1 MFSHGT
7 THSVIS
13 RSSAGAGAAP
23 SVPNDPTAMINADN
37 AGMLFLIVHL
47 TLDLPPCSRVR
58 GASRHGPG
66 ALVAERRLSIL
77 L

>member
-23 SVPNDPTAMINADN
+23 SVPNDPKAMTAAAN

-47 TLDLPPCSRVR
+47 TLDYRP
-58 GASRHGPG
+58 AFGPQG
-66 ALVAERRLSIL
+66 GTGSQY
-77 L
+77 